1 MEREKMMAGALP
13 TTDADRGP
21 LRLGTRRA
29 PDVRGQPATDTD
41 GDRAI
46 NAAITP
52 PRPLGVHHV
61 KVPVTDLGRSRAW
74 YESVFGIEMMIEFA
88 DDDGTVR
95 GVAYAPINQLTLS
108 LREDP
113 ERAAALAGFDSWA
126 VLVDSRADLDA
137 WAAHLDRLGI
147 EHGPVLT
154 ATLGW
159 LLACTDPDGIGVRFY
174 TAERHG

>member
-1 MEREKMMAGALP
+1 MMTGPFPATA
-13 TTDADRGP
+13 ADRGP

-29 PDVRGQPATDTD
+29 RDVRGEPATDTD
-41 GDRAI
+41 GDRAM

-74 YESVFGIEMMIEFA
+74 YESVFGIEMMIEFP

-174 TAERHG
+174 TAEHHG

>member
-1 MEREKMMAGALP
+1 MQIAARYDWNSPG
-13 TTDADRGP
+13 
-21 LRLGTRRA
+21 
-29 PDVRGQPATDTD
+29 PDVRGQPATDTG
-41 GDRAI
+41 GDRAMK
-46 NAAITP
+46 AAITP

-74 YESVFGIEMMIEFA
+74 YESVFGIEMMIEFP

-137 WAAHLDRLGI
+137 WAPTWIASASSTSRCSPPRWAGCSPAPIRTASECASTPQNTTADR
-147 EHGPVLT
+147 
-154 ATLGW
+154 
-159 LLACTDPDGIGVRFY
+159 
-174 TAERHG
+174 

>member
-1 MEREKMMAGALP
+1 MMTGAFPQLMQIAARYDWELAGP
-13 TTDADRGP
+13 
-21 LRLGTRRA
+21 

-41 GDRAI
+41 GDRAM

-74 YESVFGIEMMIEFA
+74 YESVFGIEMMIEFP

-113 ERAAALAGFDSWA
+113 ERAAALAGFHPEPAGGGRRSGCRER
-126 VLVDSRADLDA
+126 RAT
-137 WAAHLDRLGI
+137 R
-147 EHGPVLT
+147 
-154 ATLGW
+154 
-159 LLACTDPDGIGVRFY
+159 R
-174 TAERHG
+174 